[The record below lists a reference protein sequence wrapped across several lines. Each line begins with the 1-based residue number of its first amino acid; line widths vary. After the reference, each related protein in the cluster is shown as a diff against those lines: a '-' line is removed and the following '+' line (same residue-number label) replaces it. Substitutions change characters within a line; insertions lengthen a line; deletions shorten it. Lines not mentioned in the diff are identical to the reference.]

1 MICVCNTYP
10 ITNLA
15 AIGQLELLSK
25 LYGQLFVP
33 DEVARELAEGF
44 PGAPGFVDVTEVAWI
59 HAQPVDNRPLVA
71 SLLSE
76 LDLGE
81 AAAIALA
88 NERAALLLIDER
100 RGRQVAARLGL
111 RHIGLL
117 GALVVARQRDLI
129 PAVKPILDDLVHTAG
144 FWIGPALYDR
154 VIKSVGE

>member
-1 MICVCNTYP
+1 MICVCNTSP

-100 RGRQVAARLGL
+100 RGRQVAARFWLAAAVAGARVSPSDDGHCSAHPDNGLDSWLGS
-111 RHIGLL
+111 L
-117 GALVVARQRDLI
+117 GA
-129 PAVKPILDDLVHTAG
+129 
-144 FWIGPALYDR
+144 
-154 VIKSVGE
+154 

>member
-1 MICVCNTYP
+1 M
-10 ITNLA
+10 
-15 AIGQLELLSK
+15 ELLSK
-25 LYGQLFVP
+25 LYGEVFVP
-33 DEVARELAEGF
+33 DEVAQELAEGA
-44 PGAPGFVDVTEVAWI
+44 PGSPGFVDVAEVAWI
-59 HAQPVDNRPLVA
+59 HAQPVENRPLVA

-88 NERAALLLIDER
+88 AEREALLLIDER

-117 GALVVARQRDLI
+117 GALVVAKHRDLI

-154 VIKSVGE
+154 VVKSVGG